1 MEEAVA
7 FLSQGKKLEANL
19 CIPHKGAPAV
29 IMSHG
34 MESSKE
40 GKKWPLFCS
49 RLSKAGFTTLR
60 FNYRDCMNP
69 AEATLTARVQD
80 LKAAIDFLEAKGVNT
95 ERLGAIGSS
104 FGGRTLLA
112 ARDRRIKVMVLLATP
127 SYLSLPSF
135 IPPEIREEGGFELES
150 GAKLGLSFFE
160 DLQKYNTLRDLEEI
174 NCPLLVIHG
183 SADTIV
189 PLKEAEEVYRAA
201 KGPKRIEIIQGA
213 SHTLD
218 DRPEYADKLVNL
230 CQEWFKTY
238 LTLTISP
245 SEPGRH

>member
-1 MEEAVA
+1 MEEAVS

-19 CIPHKGAPAV
+19 YIPYEGAPTI

-49 RLSKAGFTTLR
+49 CLCEAGFTTLR
-60 FNYRDCMNP
+60 FSYRDCMNI
-69 AEATLTARVQD
+69 AEATLTARVKD
-80 LKAAIDFLEAKGVNT
+80 LKAAMDFLEEKGVNT

-112 ARDRRIKVMVLLATP
+112 ARDRRIKAMVLLATP
-127 SYLSLPSF
+127 SYLSMPSF
-135 IPPEIREEGGFELES
+135 IPPEIEQKGGFELES

-160 DLQKYNTLRDLEEI
+160 DLKKYNTLRDLEEI
-174 NCPLLVIHG
+174 NCPILVIHG
-183 SADTIV
+183 SADITV
-189 PLKEAEEVYRAA
+189 PLKEAEEIYRAV
-201 KGPKRIEIIQGA
+201 KGPKRIEIIRGA

-218 DRPEYADKLVNL
+218 DRPEYSEQLVNL

-238 LTLTISP
+238 LGGL
-245 SEPGRH
+245 

>member
-1 MEEAVA
+1 MEEAVS

-19 CIPHKGAPAV
+19 YIPYEGAPTI

-40 GKKWPLFCS
+40 GRKWPFFCS
-49 RLSKAGFTTLR
+49 RLCEAGFATLR
-60 FNYRDCMNP
+60 FSYRDCIKGGLNLI
-69 AEATLTARVQD
+69 ETTLTARVGD
-80 LKAAIDFLEAKGVNT
+80 LKAAMDFLEGRGVNT

-112 ARDRRIKVMVLLATP
+112 ARDRRIKAMVLLATP
-127 SYLSLPSF
+127 SYLSMPSF
-135 IPPEIREEGGFELES
+135 IPPEVEQKGSFELES

-160 DLQKYNTLRDLEEI
+160 DLKKYNTLRDLEEI
-174 NCPLLVIHG
+174 NCPILVIHG
-183 SADTIV
+183 SADIIV
-189 PLKEAEEVYRAA
+189 PLKEAEEIYRAA
-201 KGPKRIEIIQGA
+201 KGPKRIEIIPGA

-218 DRPEYADKLVNL
+218 DRPEYGEQLVNL

-238 LTLTISP
+238 LGDL
-245 SEPGRH
+245 